1 MKDGMEMLGKLG
13 GYIKSKSTPHPG
25 FEVLLK
31 GMIRLYDIVLGV
43 ELGVQYFMKG

>member
-13 GYIKSKSTPHPG
+13 GYIKSKSTPYPG

-43 ELGVQYFMKG
+43 ELGVQYFMRE